1 MNGAIF
7 KKIGKFSRIKKRMDK
22 EGITIEE
29 GARDEGI
36 EEDNLEAFV
45 KEMKN
50 WLGFMFGR

>member
-22 EGITIEE
+22 EGITLEE

-36 EEDNLEAFV
+36 SEEDLEAFA
-45 KEMKN
+45 KAMRN